1 MTALVQRSANAT
13 TLATLLQKQ
22 KSAIEAALP
31 RHLSADR
38 MLRIAL
44 TEIRKNQDLASCEP
58 MSFLGA
64 VVQSAQLG
72 LEPGSAL
79 GHAYLVPFF
88 NRHTDRREVQLIV
101 GYRGML
107 DLARRSGQI
116 VSLSVHAVLE
126 GDKFEFELGLEEK
139 LKHIPSK
146 ERVAKERRLVAV
158 YAIARLK
165 DGGHQLEVMT
175 REEVEAIRKRSKSSD
190 TGPWKTDFDEMAKKT
205 VIRRLFKYLPVSIE
219 IQRAVALDEAASIG
233 EAQRNDLF
241 FLEDLNAEGA
251 PATTGSERISGLN
264 QKFGDLGAANTDA
277 RA

>member
-1 MTALVQRSANAT
+1 MSNVIQRSANGT
-13 TLATLLQKQ
+13 TLATLLQRQ

-44 TEIRKNQDLASCEP
+44 TEIRKNPDLASCEP
-58 MSFLGA
+58 MSFLGS
-64 VVQSAQLG
+64 VVQAAQLG

-88 NRHTDRREVQLIV
+88 NRQTERREVQLIV

-126 GDKFEFELGLEEK
+126 GDEFEFELGLEEK
-139 LKHIPSK
+139 LKHAPAK
-146 ERVAKERRLVAV
+146 ERVSKDRRLTAV

-175 REEVEAIRKRSKSSD
+175 REEVEAIRKRSKSSES
-190 TGPWKTDFDEMAKKT
+190 GPWKTDFDEMAKKT
-205 VIRRLFKYLPVSIE
+205 VIRRLFKYLPVSVE
-219 IQRAVALDEAASIG
+219 IQRAVALDEAASVG
-233 EAQRNDLF
+233 EAQRNDLL
-241 FLEDLNAEGA
+241 LEDFEAEGT
-251 PATTGSERISGLN
+251 PALTGPDRISGLN
-264 QKFGDLGAANTDA
+264 QKFGDLGPKQEEGKK
-277 RA
+277 